1 MRRLFPKQVTLD
13 PDEALRINR
22 IRIAQWL
29 HVTPG
34 EVDAMPASD
43 VEDVLQVMWADEQ
56 KYPQGKK

>member
-1 MRRLFPKQVTLD
+1 VTLD

-56 KYPQGKK
+56 K